1 MLFCTTLRVAL
12 KIRCAAFQREGFFAG
27 LSSGDENPFGL
38 FIAMETFAGL
48 KSFGFRSAR

>member
-1 MLFCTTLRVAL
+1 LHNASRCVENPLRG
-12 KIRCAAFQREGFFAG
+12 FQREGFFAG
-27 LSSGDENPFGL
+27 LSSVDENPFGL